1 MKKKALASLLFA
13 FLIWLDGFAVNIQL
27 DVEKKIENGWDAD
40 FKSLQIMSECIR
52 KQVWDFLKLDKLQ
65 ITGVENI
72 SRSLILQY

>member
-1 MKKKALASLLFA
+1 MLFA

-52 KQVWDFLKLDKLQ
+52 KQVWDFSKLDKLQ
-65 ITGVENI
+65 NHRG
-72 SRSLILQY
+72 